1 MDKVKKELKYS
12 IGNDEI
18 NDEENNENGGNEE
31 INPPVIEGSI
41 AHSFT
46 DNGLESDFFNISGN
60 LSSSKGT
67 VNYNGLTLTR
77 CLKIESSTSITFNID
92 KPMKL
97 ILVFNE
103 GINKNIYVDEVKQA
117 ISNGVLELTLQE
129 GQHSIRK
136 ADSINLY
143 YIQLLEVE

>member
-1 MDKVKKELKYS
+1 M
-12 IGNDEI
+12 
-18 NDEENNENGGNEE
+18 
-31 INPPVIEGSI
+31 IEGSI

-46 DNGLESDFFNISGN
+46 DDGLESDFFNISGN

-77 CLKIESSTSITFNID
+77 CLKIESTTSITFNID

-143 YIQLLEVE
+143 YMQLLDVE